1 MGTPKRKRTAARQ
14 ARKALSARAP
24 VVLLLPRH
32 PDDFEPRRPRARGA
46 PRRPPS
52 RPAARPALPARP
64 PVADG
69 APPKRTRAAVTTTA
83 RVDHG
88 DGRVGRKT
96 VDGQKLTRVGLR
108 SAGPPRGGT
117 TRRDV
122 AIEPGGSTRPRRQQP
137 SKPLPAG
144 TSHRPL
150 VFRASSRNRHALQRA
165 AADPE
170 FPVSRRRTAVQTPP
184 PAVPSNPCRSV
195 RRRPWVQSR
204 PGNRSKRYPTFV
216 SPASSAAS
224 VRSVPLNSVRKLI
237 ATIREHV
244 RRLATGEGSR

>member
-1 MGTPKRKRTAARQ
+1 MGTPKRKRTSARH
-14 ARKALSARAP
+14 ARKPLSPRAP

-32 PDDFEPRRPRARGA
+32 PDDFEPRRTRAPRA
-46 PRRPPS
+46 PRRPS
-52 RPAARPALPARP
+52 SGPATRPALSARP

-69 APPKRTRAAVTTTA
+69 APSKRARATVTTTA
-83 RVDHG
+83 GIDHPE
-88 DGRVGRKT
+88 RVGRKNLDVT
-96 VDGQKLTRVGLR
+96 NSARVRLT